1 MKKKNTDSK
10 LTKSSE
16 AQDGFILNP
25 ELEGGSFF
33 WKGGETGVLLLHG
46 LTATTAEVRPLAK
59 RLLNEGY
66 TVSGILLPGH
76 GTTPENLSQTHR
88 EDWIKASQEAYNELK
103 QECSS
108 VIVGGESV
116 GALLALH
123 LASEQP
129 EIKGVLLYAPA
140 MRLAASFLKKVLLV
154 MVSPFVFSVKKKF
167 SKDRV
172 GMPWQG
178 YKINPLRTGVQ
189 LLKFQ
194 WEMKQRLCRIYQPIL
209 LIQANLDETVDLRSG
224 DIILR
229 GVQSAVKEFYWM
241 EKSGHVVILEKQFEE
256 VFNITLEFIQKIIRF
271 KT

>member
-1 MKKKNTDSK
+1 MKRNNTDSELSNSAK
-10 LTKSSE
+10 AE
-16 AQDGFILNP
+16 EIFILNP

-33 WKGGETGVLLLHG
+33 WKGGATGFLLLHG

-76 GTTPENLSQTHR
+76 GTMPENLSLTHR
-88 EDWIKASQEAYNELK
+88 EDWVKASEEAYNELK

-116 GALLALH
+116 GALLALR
-123 LASEQP
+123 LASDHP
-129 EIKGVLLYAPA
+129 EIKGLLLYAPA
-140 MRLAASFLKKVLLV
+140 MRLAASFLKTVLLV
-154 MVSPFVFSVKKKF
+154 LVSPFVFSVKKKF
-167 SKDRV
+167 PKGREW
-172 GMPWQG
+172 MPWQG

-194 WEMKQRLCRIYQPIL
+194 LEIKQRLCRIYQPIL
-209 LIQANLDETVDLRSG
+209 IIQANLDETVDLRSG

-229 GVQSAVKEFYWM
+229 GVQSAVKELYWM
-241 EKSGHVVILEKQFEE
+241 EKSGHVVIMAKQFEE
-256 VFNITLEFIQKIIRF
+256 VLKTTLEFIQKIIR
-271 KT
+271 

>member
-1 MKKKNTDSK
+1 MKRKNTDSE
-10 LTKSSE
+10 LSKSAKAE
-16 AQDGFILNP
+16 EGFILNP
-25 ELEGGSFF
+25 ELEGKSFF

-88 EDWIKASQEAYNELK
+88 EDWIKASEEAYNELK

-116 GALLALH
+116 GALLALR
-123 LASEQP
+123 LASDHP
-129 EIKGVLLYAPA
+129 EIKGLLLYAPA
-140 MRLAASFLKKVLLV
+140 MRLAASFLKTVLLV
-154 MVSPFVFSVKKKF
+154 LVSPFVFSVKKKF
-167 SKDRV
+167 PKDRE

-194 WEMKQRLCRIYQPIL
+194 WEIKQRLCRIYQPIL

-229 GVQSAVKEFYWM
+229 GVQSAVKELYWM

-256 VFNITLEFIQKIIRF
+256 VLNTTLEFIQKIIR
-271 KT
+271 

>member
-1 MKKKNTDSK
+1 MKRKNTDSE
-10 LTKSSE
+10 LSKSE
-16 AQDGFILNP
+16 KAEDAVILNP
-25 ELEGGSFF
+25 ELEGESFF
-33 WKGGETGVLLLHG
+33 WKGGETGILLLHG

-88 EDWIKASQEAYNELK
+88 GDWIKASEEAYNELK

-123 LASEQP
+123 LACEHP
-129 EIKGVLLYAPA
+129 EIKGLLLYAPA
-140 MRLAASFLKKVLLV
+140 MRLAASILHTVLLV
-154 MVSPFVFSVKKKF
+154 MASPFVFSVKKQF
-167 SKDRV
+167 SKDR
-172 GMPWQG
+172 GRMPWQG
-178 YKINPLRTGVQ
+178 YKINPLKTGVQ

-194 WEMKQRLCRIYQPIL
+194 WEIKQRLCRIYQPIL
-209 LIQANLDETVDLRSG
+209 LIQANLDDTVDLRSG

-229 GVQSAVKEFYWM
+229 GVQSAVKELYLM

-256 VFNITLEFIQKIIRF
+256 VLNTTLAFMQKALR
-271 KT
+271 

>member
-1 MKKKNTDSK
+1 MKRKNTDSE
-10 LTKSSE
+10 LSKSAKAE
-16 AQDGFILNP
+16 EGFILNP
-25 ELEGGSFF
+25 ELEGKSFF

-76 GTTPENLSQTHR
+76 GTTPENLSRTHR
-88 EDWIKASQEAYNELK
+88 KDWIKASEEAYYELK
-103 QECSS
+103 RECST

-116 GALLALH
+116 GALLALR
-123 LASEQP
+123 LASEHP
-129 EIKGVLLYAPA
+129 ELKGLLLYAPA
-140 MRLAASFLKKVLLV
+140 MRLATSFLRKIFLV
-154 MVSPFVFSVKKKF
+154 MVSPFVFAVKKKF
-167 SKDRV
+167 PKYRE

-194 WEMKQRLCRIYQPIL
+194 WEIKQRLSRIYQPIL

-224 DIILR
+224 DIILT
-229 GVQSAVKEFYWM
+229 GVQSAVKELYWM

-256 VFNITLEFIQKIIRF
+256 VLNATLDFIQKIIR
-271 KT
+271 

>member
-1 MKKKNTDSK
+1 MKRKNTDSEFP
-10 LTKSSE
+10 KSAKSE
-16 AQDGFILNP
+16 EGFILNP
-25 ELEGGSFF
+25 ELEGKSFF

-88 EDWIKASQEAYNELK
+88 KDWIKASEEAYNGLK
-103 QECSS
+103 RECSS

-123 LASEQP
+123 LASDHP
-129 EIKGVLLYAPA
+129 EIKGLLLYAPA
-140 MRLAASFLKKVLLV
+140 MSLAASFLKKFFLV
-154 MVSPFVFSVKKKF
+154 MVSPFVFAVKKKF
-167 SKDRV
+167 PKDRA

-194 WEMKQRLCRIYQPIL
+194 WEIRQRLHRIYQPIL

-224 DIILR
+224 DIILT
-229 GVQSAVKEFYWM
+229 GVQSAVKELYWM

-256 VFNITLEFIQKIIRF
+256 VLNTTLEFIQKIIR
-271 KT
+271 

>member
-1 MKKKNTDSK
+1 MKRKNTDSK
-10 LTKSSE
+10 LSKSAKAE
-16 AQDGFILNP
+16 EDFILNP

-88 EDWIKASQEAYNELK
+88 KDWIKASEEAYNELK

-116 GALLALH
+116 GALIALR
-123 LASEQP
+123 LASDYP
-129 EIKGVLLYAPA
+129 EIKGLLLYAPA
-140 MRLAASFLKKVLLV
+140 MSLAASFLKKVCLV
-154 MVSPFVFSVKKKF
+154 MVSPFVFSVEKKF
-167 SKDRV
+167 LKERE

-189 LLKFQ
+189 LLRFQ
-194 WEMKQRLCRIYQPIL
+194 WEIKQRLCRIYQPIL

-229 GVQSAVKEFYWM
+229 GVQSAVKELYWM

-256 VFNITLEFIQKIIRF
+256 VLNTTLEFIKKIIS
-271 KT
+271 

>member
-1 MKKKNTDSK
+1 MKRKNADSE
-10 LTKSSE
+10 LSKSE
-16 AQDGFILNP
+16 KAEDAVILNP
-25 ELEGGSFF
+25 ELEGESFF

-88 EDWIKASQEAYNELK
+88 EDWIKASEEAYNELK

-123 LASEQP
+123 LACEHP
-129 EIKGVLLYAPA
+129 EIKGLLLYAPA
-140 MRLAASFLKKVLLV
+140 MRMAASILRTVLLV
-154 MVSPFVFSVKKKF
+154 LASPFVFSVKKQF
-167 SKDRV
+167 SKDR
-172 GMPWQG
+172 GRMPWQG
-178 YKINPLRTGVQ
+178 YKINPLKTGVQ

-194 WEMKQRLCRIYQPIL
+194 WEIKQRLCRIYQPIL
-209 LIQANLDETVDLRSG
+209 LIQANLDDTVDLRSG

-229 GVQSAVKEFYWM
+229 GVQSAVKELYWM

-256 VFNITLEFIQKIIRF
+256 VLNTTLEFIQKALR
-271 KT
+271 